1 MLTRLADR
9 YVPELQA
16 AVVSGRISRL
26 GRIEV
31 APGMS
36 FPASLVVRRKLAQ
49 LDHLIDLRQPGV
61 HVPSAR
67 WEAVTGDVLRLHKL
81 AFPGD

>member
-16 AVVSGRISRL
+16 AIISGRLSQL
-26 GRIEV
+26 GHIEV

-36 FPASLVVRRKLAQ
+36 VPASLVVRWKLAQ
-49 LDHLIDLRQPGV
+49 LDHLIDLRQGGV
-61 HVPSAR
+61 HVASAR
-67 WEAVTGDVLRLHKL
+67 WEAVADDLLRLHKL
-81 AFPGD
+81 AFPDD